1 MGAVR
6 NMSAVEGAGAE
17 AAAVK
22 HPVYQGFEAHRDGS
36 YQGIIPPQSKTF
48 HGSRFPMLAE
58 FLKGKGWK
66 LAAAGQVADL
76 SFQPEAKWQNES
88 ATEKPA
94 RVCLLSRAITDLMS
108 NKRSFARA
116 LSTAGCA
123 ELTPETYLDV
133 DEWEA
138 MMKLP
143 ENAEAGVLYFL
154 KMANGSWGSDVHPV
168 RTIDHVYQKIGAD
181 AAGMLKLSAMPGMP
195 RAASVL
201 PMAVLDAMKQELITG
216 AAAVDPKVLEQA
228 FANAFVN
235 AIPPAKMAT
244 AKKSYLIQKGVEK
257 PLLVNGGRKYVL
269 RIYVVAVLR
278 PTSGVGSKPMPEDAA
293 HGQLPRKAEVYCC
306 DMEIGRPQ
314 KLPYDP
320 NSDDFD
326 AQVGDSKDLY
336 VSTADGSQFEASRWT
351 DKQFPQ
357 IKSSVQRMFADCFSL
372 QDEPENSPS
381 YSEREVFQKHF
392 GWQRADTI
400 PVPGPVDPTCGR
412 LSIFGLDYIAD
423 EDDHMTCIEINGICN
438 LTHTQ
443 QSELDMANKMKLCEG
458 LYSLLLAPLVE
469 DMEPHATSHFHRVV

>member
-1 MGAVR
+1 MGKLAVR

-133 DEWEA
+133 DEWES

-278 PTSGVGSKPMPEDAA
+278 PTSGVGSKPN
-293 HGQLPRKAEVYCC
+293 LRT
-306 DMEIGRPQ
+306 R
-314 KLPYDP
+314 L
-320 NSDDFD
+320 
-326 AQVGDSKDLY
+326 
-336 VSTADGSQFEASRWT
+336 TGS
-351 DKQFPQ
+351 
-357 IKSSVQRMFADCFSL
+357 C
-372 QDEPENSPS
+372 
-381 YSEREVFQKHF
+381 H
-392 GWQRADTI
+392 
-400 PVPGPVDPTCGR
+400 GR
-412 LSIFGLDYIAD
+412 LRCTAVTWRSAARRSCLMIQTPMTSTHRSGTPKTCTYPPPTEVNSRRPDGQTSSSLKSRAQFSGCSPIASLCKTNQRTARYTQRERSSRNTLDGNEQTQSPCPAQSILPA
-423 EDDHMTCIEINGICN
+423 
-438 LTHTQ
+438 
-443 QSELDMANKMKLCEG
+443 
-458 LYSLLLAPLVE
+458 
-469 DMEPHATSHFHRVV
+469 VVCPFSGSII